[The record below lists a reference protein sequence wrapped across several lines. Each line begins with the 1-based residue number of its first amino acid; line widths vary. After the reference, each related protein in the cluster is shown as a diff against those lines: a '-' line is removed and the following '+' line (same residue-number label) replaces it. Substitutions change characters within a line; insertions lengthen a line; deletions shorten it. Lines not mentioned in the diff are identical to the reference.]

1 MARILIIDDDQPIL
15 DLLRMILEKAGYAV
29 VTASDAKE
37 GLAWYRA
44 FPTDLIITDLIMPGK
59 EGLVLI
65 ADLVEEYPEV
75 KIIAISG
82 GSNKVGSYDYLDAAK
97 SFGACCIL
105 PKPFGVHDVLGAVQ
119 EWLPSGDQMTPI
131 LTPNTQP

>member
-1 MARILIIDDDQPIL
+1 MARILIIDDDKPIL

-29 VTASDAKE
+29 VTASDAEE

-59 EGLVLI
+59 EGLMLI

-82 GSNKVGSYDYLDAAK
+82 GSNKVGSHDYLETAK

-105 PKPFGVHDVLGAVQ
+105 PKPFGVADVLEAVQ
-119 EWLPSGDQMTPI
+119 AWLPSGDQMTPI